1 MANACILKGVEA
13 FHNAGICHRD
23 LKTENI
29 LVDEKYNLKICD
41 FGFSTSNTG
50 HLKESCGTE
59 GYKAPEVEKEN
70 PNYDGIKADIFSLG
84 VVLFTLVT
92 GVNGFDKKNK
102 LYRFIRI
109 RNYDTYWKSVEGA
122 LKVFPKDFKELYNRM
137 VCYNTKKRLSVKD
150 ILNEEGKKTDYDWLK
165 EIRDLNK
172 DDFASLEEEVK
183 NELKK
188 RKIEVRKGKQKEE
201 NKESE
206 DESNIEIGGENK
218 SITDEKVY
226 FEKSRQP
233 KYAENEIYMDNYIK
247 INGNLNP
254 IKFMNDLANS
264 IDENLG
270 DDCTIDV
277 PEKGLKFNITFEGE
291 EKGGIVLPKEIEE
304 ELAKLNP
311 ENDQENDNL
320 NIKQCILQVKLFKL
334 VNGGHL
340 LRFLKKSGELGCYYE
355 IVEKISKLVKEVL

>member
-1 MANACILKGVEA
+1 MYAAKVLDEDNENSIYYFNNEINILKSLNSPYIINYLDSGTESISKDNKTIQRKYLILEYAENYDLFSYIWFTKAGFGEKYTKLLFYKILKGVEA

-29 LVDEKYNLKICD
+29 LVDENYNLKICD

-137 VCYNTKKRLSVKD
+137 VCYNPKKRLSVKD
-150 ILNEEGKKTDYDWLK
+150 ILNEDGKKTDYDWLK

-206 DESNIEIGGENK
+206 DESNIEVGGENK

-226 FEKSRQP
+226 F
-233 KYAENEIYMDNYIK
+233 
-247 INGNLNP
+247 
-254 IKFMNDLANS
+254 DL
-264 IDENLG
+264 
-270 DDCTIDV
+270 
-277 PEKGLKFNITFEGE
+277 F
-291 EKGGIVLPKEIEE
+291 
-304 ELAKLNP
+304 
-311 ENDQENDNL
+311 
-320 NIKQCILQVKLFKL
+320 
-334 VNGGHL
+334 
-340 LRFLKKSGELGCYYE
+340 
-355 IVEKISKLVKEVL
+355 